1 MKNFTVL
8 LLLML
13 FAFGS
18 YEAKAQ
24 RAYEEGDKI
33 LMAGISFGS
42 YGYGFGWG
50 ASRSV
55 GMVPLY
61 ASLEFGVHEYFSVG
75 PYIGYTSYNYDFGAG
90 SYSWNFLSV
99 GAKGSFHYVPIIN
112 EAFDFNIDEEKFDF
126 YISLFLGYEN
136 RSFSGDDFF
145 GRGYSNEGR
154 LVFAPVTGFKYN
166 FNPQFGVFAELGRGA
181 FGYATIGVSYRF

>member
-8 LLLML
+8 VLLVLL
-13 FAFGS
+13 VFGS
-18 YEAKAQ
+18 YDAKAQ

-33 LMAGISFGS
+33 LMAGISFGT
-42 YGYGFGWG
+42 YGYGYMG
-50 ASRSV
+50 SRSG

-61 ASLEFGVHEYFSVG
+61 ASLEFGIHEYFSVG
-75 PYIGYTSYNYDFGAG
+75 PYVGYASYNYDWGFGR
-90 SYSWNFLSV
+90 YSWNFLSV

-112 EAFDFNIDEEKFDF
+112 EAFDFDLDEEKFDF

-136 RSFSGDDFF
+136 RSFSGDDFGF
-145 GRGYSNEGR
+145 NYGNEGR